1 MQEQMQ
7 HPAETGMERGGG
19 PKHVH
24 ASRDGLAVGHIVQ
37 QRLRNDDDLQLLL
50 RQCAEV
56 EHVAHRHDVRVNGVD
71 FDNMVQL
78 RANVQHHLIHAQ

>member
-7 HPAETGMERGGG
+7 HRAETGMERGGG

-24 ASRDGLAVGHIVQ
+24 AARDGLAVGHVVQ
-37 QRLRNDDDLQLLL
+37 QRLGNGDELQLLL
-50 RQCAEV
+50 GHRPEA
-56 EHVAHRHDVRVNGVD
+56 EHVAHRPDVLVKGVD

-78 RANVQHHLIHAQ
+78 RADVQHHLIHAQ